1 MRAVGFV
8 FAFSIAWG
16 MQAGVVFAEANWWD
30 HLSGPGPFW
39 GLFVDY
45 RFGCFT
51 SVPRN
56 PERQDEQETVFTF
69 LNPSDRTALPSI
81 KKREA
86 PTVQPDAANRKAV
99 GAFRCLRDELHDSL
113 ILSLRFNQSYSNEIT
128 PRNSRGQEARVRIT
142 ALEFGHVRRLRR
154 GWSLRN
160 TIGVNRFS
168 GDQFTT
174 FYNGSNTIA
183 LEFAPYAVTDT
194 LPSRWVKVIMGA
206 TILYGGFD
214 ASAFCNRIATNP
226 QCAQVTPRR
235 FGTEVI
241 PTVSFVLDPSLLP

>member
-1 MRAVGFV
+1 MRGVRFVLALTVAWSAQVGV
-8 FAFSIAWG
+8 S
-16 MQAGVVFAEANWWD
+16 FAETNWWD

-45 RFGCFT
+45 RFGCFS

-56 PERQDEQETVFTF
+56 PERQDPQATVFTF
-69 LNPSDRTALPSI
+69 LKPSDRTAFPGL
-81 KKREA
+81 KKRPA
-86 PTVQPDAANRKAV
+86 PTVQPNAADRKAV
-99 GAFRCLRDELHDSL
+99 GAFRCQRDELHDSL

-154 GWSLRN
+154 GWSLRD
-160 TIGVNRFS
+160 TIAVNRFS

-194 LPSRWVKVIMGA
+194 SPSRWVKVIMGA
-206 TILYGGFD
+206 TILYGGFE
-214 ASAFCNRIATNP
+214 ASSFCNRTATNP
-226 QCAQVTPRR
+226 QCQQVIPRH

-241 PTVSFVLDPSLLP
+241 PMVSFVVDPSLRP